1 MFKDPLI
8 VFEGIE
14 GSGKSTQI
22 KNVIKFLNK
31 KKINFIRFRE
41 PGGTKNS
48 EKLRKLI
55 LSKNSN
61 FNKLTDL
68 YLYFAS
74 RSENYE
80 KILKK
85 NYRKKTIIIDRFI
98 YSTIAYQ
105 AYGMKIDKK
114 IIEINNKY
122 IIKDVKPDLIFLLLV
137 NKKNFKKR
145 IGLRKNKNRY
155 DEFKYD
161 FYKNVQNGYLKILKN
176 NKKCVIINSNEDIET
191 NKNKILKKIEELI

>member
-41 PGGTKNS
+41 HGGTKNS

-114 IIEINNKY
+114 IIEMNNKY

>member
-1 MFKDPLI
+1 MFKNPLI

-22 KNVIKFLNK
+22 KNVTKFLNK

-114 IIEINNKY
+114 IIEMNNKY

>member
-22 KNVIKFLNK
+22 KNVTKFLNK

-74 RSENYE
+74 RSDNYE

-114 IIEINNKY
+114 IIEMNNKY

>member
-22 KNVIKFLNK
+22 KNVTKFLNK

-114 IIEINNKY
+114 IIEMNNKY

>member
-1 MFKDPLI
+1 MFKNPLI

-22 KNVIKFLNK
+22 KNVTKFLNK
-31 KKINFIRFRE
+31 KKINFIKFRE

-74 RSENYE
+74 RSDNYE

-114 IIEINNKY
+114 IIEMNNKY

>member
-22 KNVIKFLNK
+22 KNVTKFLNK